1 MSAPI
6 GPQTAAPMKTAA
18 RAIPEFTSMVRL
30 LMRGVNR
37 YVSICW

>member
-6 GPQTAAPMKTAA
+6 GPQTAAPMNTAA
-18 RAIPEFTSMVRL
+18 SAMPEFTSIVRV
-30 LMRGVNR
+30 LMRGVNT